1 MESREPSQ
9 IVEQLRREQANAVQL
24 YFLYKG
30 YHWNVVGPLFYD
42 LHLLFDAHAKEV
54 LDSID
59 PLAERQRILGAP
71 AEYHL
76 DLLRRLGIVAGETNV
91 PETPREMVEHLLDAH
106 RLILRG
112 LRTGVEIADRAGDPG
127 SSDLFTRLTVLHEK
141 MEWFLRELLESRL
154 GLLEGLGFGGP
165 ASARSEGIAQMGA

>member
-1 MESREPSQ
+1 MESREQSP

-30 YHWNVVGPLFYD
+30 YHWNVVGPLFHD

-76 DLLRRLGIVAGETNV
+76 DVLHRLSLVGAENRV
-91 PETPREMVEHLLDAH
+91 PETPREMVEHLRDAH
-106 RLILRG
+106 RLVLRG

-127 SSDLFTRLTVLHEK
+127 SADLFTRLTVAHEK
-141 MEWFLRELLESRL
+141 MEWFLREILESRP
-154 GLLEGLGFGGP
+154 GRLEGLGLGGP
-165 ASARSEGIAQMGA
+165 ASERSEGITQMGA